1 MSNKAAAKADVLQGT
16 LDLMVLRTL
25 DVLGPSHG
33 YAIAGR
39 LAQVSD
45 GALRL
50 NMGTLYPALLRMES
64 YGWLTWR
71 WEEIDPSREGRPR
84 RRLYKITGAGELAAH
99 QIASEADRRKRLRDR
114 RTPGVRPLPAGSA
127 T

>member
-1 MSNKAAAKADVLQGT
+1 MTAERRITRQTEQILQTLMSD
-16 LDLMVLRTL
+16 
-25 DVLGPSHG
+25 P
-33 YAIAGR
+33 IAEWSGSQIAP
-39 LAQVSD
+39 LANLK
-45 GALRL
+45 G
-50 NMGTLYPALLRMES
+50 GTLYPALLRMES